1 MEKRSDQ
8 GKTPAEAEVDHVVA
22 NKEEEEEATELKK
35 DKTRKTKMVRLT
47 QVQIDYCIA
56 VHNANNKPMAATK
69 KGVPKFTE
77 VLSPAQLAEERKDI
91 IHQYRTK
98 GFAEVEMEVDEDYQ
112 HEEQIRLH
120 HYRKILLCRE
130 PNSLPR
136 AMEKALGKDGPLPR
150 ASPHPSPTPDP
161 LARPS
166 PSTPPPSPFPR
177 RRRRPPQTKPRRR
190 PSPSSPRPH
199 APAAAPRRPH
209 PLTAHGAPAHATR
222 PTPPP
227 AVAPQ
232 PSAAPAPTGPLAPTG
247 TGPLAPVAAPPP
259 PRAAALPRRA
269 LSAGEPRPRLPA
281 PTPSRTFRGDSEHLD
296 TASPRHCTDSS
307 LRR

>member
-77 VLSPAQLAEERKDI
+77 VLSPAQLAEDERETGERLAKTAWLERKLHQERKDI

-150 ASPHPSPTPDP
+150 A
-161 LARPS
+161 
-166 PSTPPPSPFPR
+166 
-177 RRRRPPQTKPRRR
+177 
-190 PSPSSPRPH
+190 
-199 APAAAPRRPH
+199 
-209 PLTAHGAPAHATR
+209 
-222 PTPPP
+222 
-227 AVAPQ
+227 
-232 PSAAPAPTGPLAPTG
+232 
-247 TGPLAPVAAPPP
+247 
-259 PRAAALPRRA
+259 
-269 LSAGEPRPRLPA
+269 
-281 PTPSRTFRGDSEHLD
+281 
-296 TASPRHCTDSS
+296 
-307 LRR
+307 